1 METLFEVMGGA
12 PRIRALVDH
21 FYDVMDADPAV
32 KTLRDMH
39 PADLTTSRDKLYEF
53 LSGWSGGP
61 PLYMEKHGHPR
72 LRMRHM
78 PFAVDDRAAM
88 EWMHCMRIAL
98 AAEVA
103 DPDIRD
109 RLEQNFTRIAL
120 HMRNRPSTT

>member
-1 METLFEVMGGA
+1 MQTLFETMGGA

-21 FYDVMDADPAV
+21 FYDVMDTDPSV
-32 KTLRDMH
+32 KTLRAMH
-39 PADLTTSRDKLYEF
+39 AKNLSVSRDKLYEF

-61 PLYMEKHGHPR
+61 PLYVEKHGHPR

-98 AAEVA
+98 AAEIEDVA
-103 DPDIRD
+103 LRD
-109 RLEQNFTRIAL
+109 QLENNFARIAL
-120 HMRNRPSTT
+120 HMRNRETPS

>member
-1 METLFEVMGGA
+1 MQSLFETMGGA

-21 FYDVMDADPAV
+21 FYDVMDTDPAV

-39 PADLTTSRDKLYEF
+39 AKNLSVSRDKLYEF
-53 LSGWSGGP
+53 LSGWTGGP
-61 PLYMEKHGHPR
+61 PLYVEKYGHPR

-98 AAEVA
+98 AAEVE
-103 DPDIRD
+103 DVRLRD
-109 RLEQNFTRIAL
+109 QLEENFARIAL
-120 HMRNRPSTT
+120 HMRNRETPS